1 MWRFLG
7 GFGAALIA
15 TAIAVPSATGVEK
28 SSKIDE
34 LVGMHDLSTSVSI
47 GSYYLKQEAL
57 QAARAVLLEIGRREE
72 LGPEWNSGNA
82 HWREAEASLL
92 AEAERRIDRE
102 FGSLVWLRPLWADLS
117 RSEFSEEEIDALLA
131 HFRSEVGRKQMRI
144 INHTV
149 STHVMMALSF
159 SGRLKDVP
167 GIEQERSRMQALWN
181 AEERAMRFSLHDA
194 ANVEGQRFALSSLG
208 KKYFATAVLRLTGLL
223 SRRIDELAAGTPQ
236 ALAAEARRVEPHLEA
251 FRGERG

>member
-15 TAIAVPSATGVEK
+15 TAIAIPSAAGVEK
-28 SSKIDE
+28 SFKIDE

-57 QAARAVLLEIGRREE
+57 LAAHAVLAEMGRRQG
-72 LGPEWNSGNA
+72 LGPDWNPGNV
-82 HWREAEASLL
+82 HWREAEAALL
-92 AEAERRIDRE
+92 AEAERHIDLE
-102 FGSLVWLRPLWADLS
+102 FGSLVWLQPLWADLS
-117 RSEFSEEEIDALLA
+117 RSEFSDEEIDALLA

-144 INHTV
+144 VNHTV

-159 SGRLKDVP
+159 SGRLKDIP
-167 GIEQERSRMQALWN
+167 GIEQERSRMQTLWN

-194 ANVEGQRFALSSLG
+194 ANVEGQRFALSPLG
-208 KKYFATAVLRLTGLL
+208 KKYFATAVLKLTGML
-223 SRRIDELAAGTPQ
+223 SRRIDELAAAIPQ
-236 ALAAEARRVEPHLEA
+236 ALAADARRVEPHLEA
-251 FRGERG
+251 FRGGRG